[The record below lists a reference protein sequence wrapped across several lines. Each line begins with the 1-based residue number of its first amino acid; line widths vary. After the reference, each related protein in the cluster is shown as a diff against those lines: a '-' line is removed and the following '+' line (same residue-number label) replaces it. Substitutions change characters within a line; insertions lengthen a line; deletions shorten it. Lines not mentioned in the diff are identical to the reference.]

1 MIHEKCQNVNYN
13 GSIERVFDDPVAL
26 LITSLARWENVRP
39 VPEFQRPCP
48 DLISLQLCC
57 TQFLLLSFLLILD
70 QIDML
75 LFYAIKIIL
84 FTFTFQKGLSWPN
97 KIIGQPVDV
106 DFSSSQDESV
116 ELRCTWRPP
125 PPSPGWSPT
134 FHSPS
139 PISNCHINK
148 LYWPRNVLLKTFE
161 MTF

>member
-1 MIHEKCQNVNYN
+1 M
-13 GSIERVFDDPVAL
+13 FDDPVAL

-39 VPEFQRPCP
+39 VPEFQEPCP

-75 LFYAIKIIL
+75 LFYAHIKVIL
-84 FTFTFQKGLSWPN
+84 FTFTFQKGLTWPN
-97 KIIGQPVDV
+97 KIIGQPVDA

-125 PPSPGWSPT
+125 PPSPGWRSH

-139 PISNCHINK
+139 SFLFSFFFIFKLSYQQALLTKRCHY
-148 LYWPRNVLLKTFE
+148 LFE
-161 MTF
+161 NIWNDFLN